1 MTTQVDTKTA
11 PAQLLTGDG
20 FDPVGKSVTRKDV
33 VPKVTGRAVYAGD
46 LSMPGMLWGKVLLS
60 TQPHARIKRI
70 YTEEAAAVTGVKVV
84 LTAQD
89 IPGENVYGIAIPD
102 QQVLADEKVRFV
114 GEPVAVVA
122 AEDLYAAELAIS
134 KIRVE
139 YEPLP
144 AVFNPLDALKPG
156 APLVHAKGNLLYH
169 TRVRKGDINRGFD
182 EADVVVENIYQTHG
196 QDHAPIEP
204 ESGFA
209 WIESDGQL
217 NVFSSTQYAFRDRRQ
232 IAIVLNLPMN
242 RVRVANMTMGGGFGR
257 KDDVTTEI
265 LVALL
270 AWKTGRPVRLVYTRH
285 EAMLTQTHRHPTIVR
300 VRTGATRAGKLTAM
314 EGVVYGDT
322 GAYSSLGIFV
332 IKKVALHLG
341 GPYYY
346 PNYKSDSMSV
356 YTNNPISGAFR
367 GFGVFQAAIVHEAQI
382 DELAEKLG
390 IGPLEFRLMNCLRPG
405 LTFSTGQV
413 MSSACG
419 VSATLDR
426 LGEYMSEHGLSFE
439 HGEEVQA

>member
-1 MTTQVDTKTA
+1 MTTQVDIKVA
-11 PAQLLTGDG
+11 AGQLQTGEEY
-20 FDPVGKSVTRKDV
+20 DPVGKSVSRKDV
-33 VPKVTGRAVYAGD
+33 VPKVTGRAMYAGD

-70 YTEEAAAVTGVKVV
+70 DTAEAAAVSGVKAVM
-84 LTAQD
+84 TAYD
-89 IPGENVYGIAIPD
+89 IPGENVFGIAIPD
-102 QQVLADEKVRFV
+102 QQVLAEEKVRFV

-122 AEDLYAAELAIS
+122 AEDPYAAELAIS
-134 KIRVE
+134 KICVE

-144 AVFNPLDALKPG
+144 AVFNPLEALKSG
-156 APLVHAKGNLLYH
+156 APQVHAKGNLLYH
-169 TRVRKGDINRGFD
+169 TRVRKGDVSRGFD
-182 EADVVVENIYQTHG
+182 QADVVVENIYKTHG

-204 ESGFA
+204 EAGFA
-209 WIESDGQL
+209 WIDSEGQL

-232 IAIVLNLPMN
+232 IAVVLNLPMN

-322 GAYSSLGIFV
+322 GAYSSLGIYV

-346 PNYKSDSMSV
+346 PNYKCDSMSV

-390 IGPLEFRLMNCLRPG
+390 IDPLEFRLMNCLRPG

-413 MSSACG
+413 MTSACG
-419 VSATLDR
+419 AAATLER
-426 LGEYMSEHGLSFE
+426 LGEYMSEHGMSFE
-439 HGEEVQA
+439 HGKEVQA